1 MRITEVEQ
9 TIINEFLGSSF
20 DNDISRPLSDTEKNA
35 VENCL
40 DYVAARFGGMKYI
53 LGTALDFTLLA
64 QRLANYDNALKS
76 SSADLTLD
84 EIFSRYQVSAG
95 VGERKANTLTLSYK
109 GKREGIRRIEESIV
123 ELFHS
128 LNRSGYPSAYVYNTG
143 QWQKYQDLLLACF
156 QLSESARLLLCE
168 RLIAFG
174 LANLPKN
181 SFYARETLRIRLF
194 EEVIKNYERGV
205 QGENGGLV
213 FQAIAY
219 GYIAADRPHLSVIA
233 DKVRTGS
240 ARQKRFGDIDCY
252 FGLDLETSTEVKDIS
267 ITAQRFEKELG
278 EFCRKCAG
286 NSTRGIAF
294 VLDADEQAIETI
306 ASYGVN
312 LITQATLLYLI
323 SFWDWPKQD
332 AAVQGVLHFL
342 SHIEQDPNA
351 VKRLLT
357 FINQIA
363 ENHDSL
369 VYFTE

>member
-1 MRITEVEQ
+1 MQVTEAEQ
-9 TIINEFLGSSF
+9 TIINKFLSSSF
-20 DNDISRPLSDTEKNA
+20 DKGVSRSLSDTEKNA

-40 DYVAARFGGMKYI
+40 DYVAARFGSMKYI

-64 QRLANYDNALKS
+64 QRLSDYDNTLKS
-76 SSADLTLD
+76 SNPDLTLD
-84 EIFSRYQVSAG
+84 KIFSRYQVSAG
-95 VGERKANTLTLSYK
+95 VGERKANTLTLSYRD
-109 GKREGIRRIEESIV
+109 KREGIRRIEESVV

-143 QWQKYQDLLLACF
+143 QWQKYRNLLLACF
-156 QLSESARLLLCE
+156 QLSEPARLLLCE

-181 SFYARETLRIRLF
+181 SFYARETLRVRLF
-194 EEVIKNYERGV
+194 EEVIENYERGV
-205 QGENGGLV
+205 QGENGGLI

-219 GYIAADRPHLSVIA
+219 GYIAADRPHLSIIA

-252 FGLDLETSTEVKDIS
+252 FGLDLETSIEVKDIP
-267 ITAQRFEKELG
+267 ITTQRFEKELG
-278 EFCRKCAG
+278 EFCRKCEG
-286 NSTRGIAF
+286 NNTRGIAF
-294 VLDADEQAIETI
+294 ILDVDERTIETI
-306 ASYGVN
+306 TSYGVN
-312 LITQATLLYLI
+312 IITQAALLYLV

-332 AAVQGVLHFL
+332 AAVQGMLHYL

-351 VKRLLT
+351 VRRLLT

-363 ENHDSL
+363 KNHDSL
-369 VYFTE
+369 VYFTD